1 MPSYPAEQRGT
12 NGIRANQL
20 LAVTL
25 TFFNQGQGPNYP
37 HHIGMFQPI
46 FETFRLAW
54 PSPMAN
60 GKLSLGDVEAT
71 VAGTFDVDQSALANK
86 VLHYVNVTRYSETR
100 TYYILALFY
109 QLWWFKIGSQPSKVN
124 FLVLLLGIC
133 AWHNS
138 FTLQTYKNSVDVHV
152 VRKYSVKK
160 NWNIYLQT

>member
-12 NGIRANQL
+12 NGIRPNQL
-20 LAVTL
+20 LAVTW
-25 TFFNQGQGPNYP
+25 TFFNQGQKANYP

-86 VLHYVNVTRYSETR
+86 DLIYFQSSQKKVTKSTV
-100 TYYILALFY
+100 ICGFFY
-109 QLWWFKIGSQPSKVN
+109 K
-124 FLVLLLGIC
+124 
-133 AWHNS
+133 
-138 FTLQTYKNSVDVHV
+138 
-152 VRKYSVKK
+152 
-160 NWNIYLQT
+160 